1 MTIEF
6 DSNKIPS
13 RREREEH
20 VLDLHFNQNKN
31 YRQIAKEMKMSVR
44 DIGEIVNRAKQE
56 KERREHKSLAVQED
70 NNDNSNQEEQEASD
84 EQYSDDYNY
93 EQDRLTDDNAYS
105 EYFRDDF
112 NAGDR
117 FTS

>member
-1 MTIEF
+1 MMI
-6 DSNKIPS
+6 SKA
-13 RREREEH
+13 R
-20 VLDLHFNQNKN
+20 
-31 YRQIAKEMKMSVR
+31 Y
-44 DIGEIVNRAKQE
+44 
-56 KERREHKSLAVQED
+56 
-70 NNDNSNQEEQEASD
+70 NNEEQQEQSD
-84 EQYSDDYNY
+84 ESDEEQYEIDQQY